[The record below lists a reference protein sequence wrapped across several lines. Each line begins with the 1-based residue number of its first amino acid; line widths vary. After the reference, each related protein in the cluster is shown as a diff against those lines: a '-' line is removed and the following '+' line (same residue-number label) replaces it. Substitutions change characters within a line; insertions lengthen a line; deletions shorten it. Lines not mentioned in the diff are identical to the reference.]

1 MNGGYRG
8 GDVEDKIHIDE
19 MKSLIYIFNSYGIYF
34 HCIQMEF
41 IARDIIDICWG
52 VGLDSLSK
60 LVTHDSFV
68 MQVTSR
74 WETLL

>member
-1 MNGGYRG
+1 ME
-8 GDVEDKIHIDE
+8 VMFKIRFT
-19 MKSLIYIFNSYGIYF
+19 LIERKALYIFNSYGIYF

-74 WETLL
+74 RETLL